1 MREHYDRMSPYYHS
15 LWGEHIHHGYWTF
28 VRFLRAFKDMRAG
41 FASGNF
47 VYGLMVAK
55 VRG

>member
-1 MREHYDRMSPYYHS
+1 MTEQQEEEEQTTAALAND
-15 LWGEHIHHGYWTF
+15 LEK
-28 VRFLRAFKDMRAG
+28 FLRAFKDIRAG

-55 VRG
+55 VRTRD